1 MEKQP
6 NRTAAKKI
14 FHVVGLL
21 ALALVSVYIIVQ
33 CFVIF
38 HRSYKTETAIKYT
51 LAESITLDGVVAFD
65 SVDVAGSG
73 DLGYLVQDG
82 ERVTNGTV
90 VAEVYTDDS
99 QGLQR
104 ERLDRLERTIT
115 LLTKSQ
121 NSTGSDL
128 SVLTNQ
134 TKQALYNLLDKINT
148 AQYSGITDAEDTFL
162 LAQNRLQVI
171 TGQTAGFADTI
182 AALQVEYDSIK
193 AQLDALQTITAT
205 TNGYFSSTA
214 ASPAIA
220 ADRQALDDA
229 DPATLQKMLADGFP
243 AAATDRAG
251 QITTG
256 FSWKFYAVCD
266 LDTAAR
272 FDNISSVKISVPGKQ
287 NTPLSATVEE
297 VTLDKDNGLAKIVLQ
312 CQTINAEVLSFGQ
325 ETAQI
330 DLKTYEGIRI
340 DKEALHIVDGQ
351 RGVYVKYGNLQRF
364 LKITTLYEN
373 DSYIL
378 IPENGK
384 IGTDNEVRLY
394 DEIIVQGTNLQDGK
408 LL

>member
-128 SVLTNQ
+128 SG
-134 TKQALYNLLDKINT
+134 ADEPDK
-148 AQYSGITDAEDTFL
+148 
-162 LAQNRLQVI
+162 
-171 TGQTAGFADTI
+171 TGTVQPAG
-182 AALQVEYDSIK
+182 
-193 AQLDALQTITAT
+193 
-205 TNGYFSSTA
+205 
-214 ASPAIA
+214 
-220 ADRQALDDA
+220 
-229 DPATLQKMLADGFP
+229 
-243 AAATDRAG
+243 
-251 QITTG
+251 
-256 FSWKFYAVCD
+256 
-266 LDTAAR
+266 
-272 FDNISSVKISVPGKQ
+272 
-287 NTPLSATVEE
+287 
-297 VTLDKDNGLAKIVLQ
+297 
-312 CQTINAEVLSFGQ
+312 
-325 ETAQI
+325 
-330 DLKTYEGIRI
+330 
-340 DKEALHIVDGQ
+340 
-351 RGVYVKYGNLQRF
+351 
-364 LKITTLYEN
+364 
-373 DSYIL
+373 
-378 IPENGK
+378 
-384 IGTDNEVRLY
+384 
-394 DEIIVQGTNLQDGK
+394 
-408 LL
+408 